1 MESMASIR
9 FPRLGSIQPGLYY
22 FVQYMAF
29 FQYKINCL
37 CMDRRVSCGE
47 CLHAQDSHIS
57 ILSLKRAFL
66 QDPYCI
72 GQTGL

>member
-1 MESMASIR
+1 MESVASTR
-9 FPRLGSIQPGLYY
+9 FQSLGSIQPGLL
-22 FVQYMAF
+22 FCSIRAL
-29 FQYKINCL
+29 FQYKVNCL

-57 ILSLKRAFL
+57 ILLLKRAFL
-66 QDPYCI
+66 QDLTCI